1 MPSDERDRQ
10 FERALQR
17 HLRGNSRDAACPD
30 AETLAAYHER
40 TLSLEELARWKE
52 HIRECARCQETLA
65 LVEETNSVVMKEEEE
80 IPRFTELQRIG
91 SAADVPEA
99 FRKMRGKF
107 VDDATAGTIM
117 KAGAT
122 PAQTGRRAVG
132 GSTWKWI

>member
-52 HIRECARCQETLA
+52 HIGGCVRCQETLA
-65 LVEETNSVVMKEEEE
+65 LVEETNSVNLPEEEE
-80 IPRFTELQRIG
+80 ITTLGKVFGNAENPPAGLRRMREGILDE
-91 SAADVPEA
+91 AAGGEPEG
-99 FRKMRGKF
+99 M
-107 VDDATAGTIM
+107 
-117 KAGAT
+117 
-122 PAQTGRRAVG
+122 PAAPA
-132 GSTWKWI
+132 SMP